1 MTTPEQP
8 DDASDPATGAGR
20 GHSAPRP
27 VPPLT
32 PASRPGSPEPGTDAD
47 PDATSV
53 ALPRTDGR
61 TDGQDENRT
70 GAPARVSAFPAFGRS
85 RNTDGAGGT
94 SGDDDRTRAVPAS
107 RGTDGED
114 DGGVDATTTTP
125 VVAPGPATDATT
137 RIPTSGGSGASGTSR
152 ATIPPAEE
160 SDDDA
165 TRVVPL
171 ADPDAL
177 AGSTNGRLKAGSREP
192 LPDEDWAAEPTKR
205 GGTHVWGLLGILV
218 AAPVTWFLLTDG
230 ALRTFYGLP
239 PEAPLNPAGLLS
251 LAGGLVG
258 LVIIAVVTRVTSLG
272 SWIWGGIIALAGLA
286 ALVFPV
292 AVDDFLTSAR
302 PSFVALH
309 EGFGTNLHDY
319 LTDTGR
325 SGVLLLFG
333 LVLLLLA
340 FVSHG
345 ARRSG
350 RYEGRIKAEREA
362 RGL

>member
-8 DDASDPATGAGR
+8 DDAQDPATGAGR

-32 PASRPGSPEPGTDAD
+32 PASRPESPASGTDAD

-53 ALPRTDGR
+53 ALPPTAGR
-61 TDGQDENRT
+61 DEDRT
-70 GAPARVSAFPAFGRS
+70 GAPTRVSAFPAFGRS
-85 RNTDGAGGT
+85 RNAEPSASSGSSAPGA
-94 SGDDDRTRAVPAS
+94 DQDDRTRALPTAA
-107 RGTDGED
+107 GTDGDD
-114 DGGVDATTTTP
+114 DGANPTTTTP
-125 VVAPGPATDATT
+125 VVAPGPAAEATT
-137 RIPTSGGSGASGTSR
+137 RIPTSGASGTSGTTP
-152 ATIPPAEE
+152 AAEE
-160 SDDDA
+160 ADDDA

-177 AGSTNGRLKAGSREP
+177 AGSTNGRLRAGSREP

-205 GGTHVWGLLGILV
+205 GGTHVWGVLGILV

-251 LAGGLVG
+251 LAGGLLG

-272 SWIWGGIIALAGLA
+272 SWIWGGVIALAGLA
-286 ALVFPV
+286 ALVFPI
-292 AVDDFLTSAR
+292 AVDDFLTSSR
-302 PSFVALH
+302 DSFLAVH

-350 RYEGRIKAEREA
+350 RYEGRVRAEREA